1 MGRRRASPQIFN
13 LNRIKLMSNIQ
24 SRIAGIPQGII
35 IVLVSILPMM
45 AVITLMPVVPTIRN
59 HFKDVP
65 YIETLAPFVISAPGL
80 CVALF
85 SPYAGF
91 LADKIG
97 RRKLLIVFS
106 ILYGIGG
113 VLPFFVESFTA
124 LIIGRLILGV
134 GEAFIL
140 TIANILLGDYFEQSR
155 RNTWLMI
162 QSIIGPVFGFFVING
177 SGQLAAIGWQYPF
190 LLYAVTLII
199 PIGAFFY
206 IFEPQEKAASV
217 ANPTQ
222 KAFNFSRKSLIKV
235 FITTFIASV
244 LYYVYTLHFSLAL
257 DKIGISDPKEVGKIT
272 AVASLMLPLGAI
284 MFKFLGTQSNRVQFG
299 LMFTLIGIGLI
310 GVGLSSNLN
319 WVMASAIIQQIGC
332 GMAIPVL
339 IAYGLRSV
347 PVEYRGRGMGVW
359 SSGFFLGLSTSPFI
373 VGFVRNLSGDILKAF
388 VIFGIVCLVMVVLN
402 FIFDKE

>member
-1 MGRRRASPQIFN
+1 M
-13 LNRIKLMSNIQ
+13 LNTQTRT
-24 SRIAGIPQGII
+24 AGIPQGII

-65 YIETLAPFVISAPGL
+65 FIETLAPFVISAPGL

-97 RRKLLIVFS
+97 RRKLLIIFS
-106 ILYGIGG
+106 CLYGIGG
-113 VLPFFVESFTA
+113 VLPFFVESFSA
-124 LIIGRLILGV
+124 LIGGRLILGI

-140 TIANILLGDYFEQSR
+140 TIANILLGDYFDQSK

-162 QSIIGPVFGFFVING
+162 QSIVGPLFGFFVITA
-177 SGQLAAIGWQYPF
+177 SGQLAAQGWQYPF
-190 LLYAVTLII
+190 LLYAFTLII
-199 PIGAFFY
+199 PIGAFFF
-206 IFEPQEKAASV
+206 IFEPEVKAASV
-217 ANPTQ
+217 SNVKNDALP
-222 KAFNFSRKSLIKV
+222 FSKNSLIKI
-235 FITTFIASV
+235 FLTTYVASV

-257 DKIGISDPKEVGKIT
+257 DKIGITDPKEVGSIT
-272 AVASLMLPLGAI
+272 AVASLMLPLGAVL
-284 MFKFLGTQSNRVQFG
+284 FKLMGTKSNRIQFG
-299 LMFTLIGIGLI
+299 IMFTLIGIGLI
-310 GVGLSSNLN
+310 GVGLSTSLQ
-319 WVMASAIIQQIGC
+319 MAKMSAMIQQTGC

-347 PVEYRGRGMGVW
+347 PVEYRGRGMGIW

-373 VGFVRNLSGDILKAF
+373 VGYVRNLSGNILNAF
-388 VIFGIVCLVMVVLN
+388 VVFGVICLVMVILN

>member
-1 MGRRRASPQIFN
+1 MPSTQTRT
-13 LNRIKLMSNIQ
+13 
-24 SRIAGIPQGII
+24 AGIPQGII

-45 AVITLMPVVPTIRN
+45 AVITLMPVVPTLRN

-65 YIETLAPFVISAPGL
+65 FIETLAPFVISAPGL

-97 RRKLLIVFS
+97 RRKLLIIFS

-113 VLPFFVESFTA
+113 VLPFFVESFSA
-124 LIIGRLILGV
+124 LIAGRLILGV

-162 QSIIGPVFGFFVING
+162 QSIIGPAFGFFIING
-177 SGQLAAIGWQYPF
+177 SGQLASIGWQYPF
-190 LLYAVTLII
+190 LLYAITLII
-199 PIGAFFY
+199 PIGAFFF
-206 IFEPQEKAASV
+206 IFEPEVKAASV
-217 ANPTQ
+217 AHIQNGSLP
-222 KAFNFSRKSLIKV
+222 FSKKSLIKV
-235 FITTFIASV
+235 FFTTFIASV
-244 LYYVYTLHFSLAL
+244 LYYVYTLHFSMAL
-257 DKIGISDPKEVGKIT
+257 DKIGISDPKEVGSIT
-272 AVASLMLPLGAI
+272 AVASLMLPLGAV
-284 MFKFLGTQSNRVQFG
+284 MFKLLGTKSNKIQFG
-299 LMFTLIGIGLI
+299 IMFTLIGIGLI
-310 GVGLSSNLN
+310 GVGLSTSLG
-319 WVMASAIIQQIGC
+319 MAKIFAIIQQTGC

-388 VIFGIVCLVMVVLN
+388 VIFGVVCLVMVVLN

>member
-1 MGRRRASPQIFN
+1 MTNTQTRT
-13 LNRIKLMSNIQ
+13 
-24 SRIAGIPQGII
+24 AGIPQGII

-45 AVITLMPVVPTIRN
+45 AVITLMPVVPTLRN

-65 YIETLAPFVISAPGL
+65 YIEMLAPFVISAPGL

-85 SPYAGF
+85 GPYAGF

-97 RRKLLIVFS
+97 RRNLLIIFS

-113 VLPFFVESFTA
+113 VIPFFVESFSA
-124 LIIGRLILGV
+124 LIAGRLILGI

-140 TIANILLGDYFEQSR
+140 TIANILLGDYFEQSK

-162 QSIIGPVFGFFVING
+162 QSIVGPAFGFFVING
-177 SGQLAAIGWQYPF
+177 SGQLASIGWQYPF
-190 LLYAVTLII
+190 LLYAITLII
-199 PIGAFFY
+199 PIGAYFF
-206 IFEPQEKAASV
+206 IFEPKEKAPAI
-217 ANPTQ
+217 ANAQ
-222 KAFNFSRKSLIKV
+222 NGAFQFSKKSLIKV
-235 FITTFIASV
+235 FLTTFIASV

-257 DKIGISDPKEVGKIT
+257 DKIGISDPKEVGSIT
-272 AVASLMLPLGAI
+272 AVASLMLPLGAV
-284 MFKFLGTQSNRVQFG
+284 MFKLLGTRSNKIQFG

-310 GVGLSSNLN
+310 GVGFSTSLG
-319 WVMASAIIQQIGC
+319 MAKMFAIIQQTGC

-347 PVEYRGRGMGVW
+347 PTEYRGRGMGIW

-373 VGFVRNLSGDILKAF
+373 VGLVRNLTGDILNAF
-388 VIFGIVCLVMVVLN
+388 VFFGVVCLVLVVIN

>member
-1 MGRRRASPQIFN
+1 MQ
-13 LNRIKLMSNIQ
+13 Q
-24 SRIAGIPQGII
+24 SETLTTNFSRKAGIPQGII

-45 AVITLMPVVPTIRN
+45 AVITLMPVVPTLRN

-91 LADKIG
+91 LADKLG
-97 RRKLLIVFS
+97 RRRLLIIFS

-113 VLPFFVESFTA
+113 VIPFFVESFSA
-124 LIIGRLILGV
+124 LIAGRLILGI

-162 QSIIGPVFGFFVING
+162 QSIVGPAFGFFVINA
-177 SGQLAAIGWQYPF
+177 SGHLASIGWQYPF

-199 PIGAFFY
+199 PIGAFFF
-206 IFEPQEKAASV
+206 IFEPQVKAPSV
-217 ANPTQ
+217 STTQPGTFQFTQ
-222 KAFNFSRKSLIKV
+222 KSLVKV
-235 FITTFIASV
+235 FLTTFIASV

-257 DKIGISDPKEVGKIT
+257 DKIGISDPKEVGKLT
-272 AVASLMLPLGAI
+272 AVASLMLPIGAVMFKLLGA
-284 MFKFLGTQSNRVQFG
+284 KSNRIQFG
-299 LMFTLIGIGLI
+299 IMFTLIGIGLI
-310 GVGLSSNLN
+310 GVGLSTNLTSA
-319 WVMASAIIQQIGC
+319 MTSAIIQQIGC

-347 PVEYRGRGMGVW
+347 PAEYRGRGMGVW
-359 SSGFFLGLSTSPFI
+359 SSGFFLGLSLSPFV
-373 VGFVRNLSGDILKAF
+373 VGYVRNVTGGILQAF
-388 VIFGIVCLVMVVLN
+388 IAFGVVCLVMVVIN

>member
-1 MGRRRASPQIFN
+1 MPNTQART
-13 LNRIKLMSNIQ
+13 
-24 SRIAGIPQGII
+24 AGIPQGII

-45 AVITLMPVVPTIRN
+45 AVITLMPVVPTLRN

-65 YIETLAPFVISAPGL
+65 FIETLAPFVISAPGL

-97 RRKLLIVFS
+97 RRKLLIIFS

-113 VLPFFVESFTA
+113 VLPFFVESFSA
-124 LIIGRLILGV
+124 LIAGRLILGI

-140 TIANILLGDYFEQSR
+140 TIANILLGDYFEQSK

-162 QSIIGPVFGFFVING
+162 QSIIGPAFGFFIING
-177 SGQLAAIGWQYPF
+177 SGQLASVGWQYPF
-190 LLYAVTLII
+190 LLYAITLII
-199 PIGAFFY
+199 PIGAFFF
-206 IFEPQEKAASV
+206 IFEPEAKAASV
-217 ANPTQ
+217 ANIQEGSLP
-222 KAFNFSRKSLIKV
+222 FSKKSFIKI
-235 FITTFIASV
+235 FFTTYIASV
-244 LYYVYTLHFSLAL
+244 LYYVYTLHFSMAL
-257 DKIGISDPKEVGKIT
+257 DKIGISDPKEVGSIT
-272 AVASLMLPLGAI
+272 AVASLMLPLGAV
-284 MFKFLGTQSNRVQFG
+284 MFKLLGTKSNKVQFG
-299 LMFTLIGIGLI
+299 VMFTFIGIGLI
-310 GVGLSSNLN
+310 GVGLSTNLS
-319 WVMASAIIQQIGC
+319 MAKMSAIIQQTGC

-373 VGFVRNLSGDILKAF
+373 VGLVRSMSGDILNAF
-388 VIFGIVCLVMVVLN
+388 VIFGVVCLVMVVLN

>member
-1 MGRRRASPQIFN
+1 MPSTQTRT
-13 LNRIKLMSNIQ
+13 
-24 SRIAGIPQGII
+24 AGIPQGII

-45 AVITLMPVVPTIRN
+45 AVITLMPVVPTLRN

-65 YIETLAPFVISAPGL
+65 FIETLAPFVISAPGL

-97 RRKLLIVFS
+97 RRKLLIIFS

-113 VLPFFVESFTA
+113 VLPFFVESFSA
-124 LIIGRLILGV
+124 LIAGRLILGV

-162 QSIIGPVFGFFVING
+162 QSIIGPAFGFFIING
-177 SGQLAAIGWQYPF
+177 SGQLASIGWQYPF
-190 LLYAVTLII
+190 LLYAITLII
-199 PIGAFFY
+199 PIGAFFF
-206 IFEPQEKAASV
+206 IFEPEVKAASV
-217 ANPTQ
+217 AHIQNGSLP
-222 KAFNFSRKSLIKV
+222 FSKKSLIKV
-235 FITTFIASV
+235 FFTTFIASV
-244 LYYVYTLHFSLAL
+244 LYYVYTLHFSMAL
-257 DKIGISDPKEVGKIT
+257 DQIGISDPKEVGSIT
-272 AVASLMLPLGAI
+272 AVASLMLPLGAV
-284 MFKFLGTQSNRVQFG
+284 MFKLLGTKSNKIQFG
-299 LMFTLIGIGLI
+299 IMFTLIGIGLI
-310 GVGLSSNLN
+310 GVGLSTSLG
-319 WVMASAIIQQIGC
+319 MAKMSAIIQQTGC

-388 VIFGIVCLVMVVLN
+388 VIFGIVCIVMVILN
-402 FIFDKE
+402 FIFDRE

>member
-1 MGRRRASPQIFN
+1 MPNTQART
-13 LNRIKLMSNIQ
+13 
-24 SRIAGIPQGII
+24 AGIPQGII
-35 IVLVSILPMM
+35 IALVSILPMM
-45 AVITLMPVVPTIRN
+45 AVITLMPVVPTLRN

-97 RRKLLIVFS
+97 RRKLLIIFS

-113 VLPFFVESFTA
+113 VLPFFVESFGA
-124 LIIGRLILGV
+124 LIAGRLILGI

-162 QSIIGPVFGFFVING
+162 QSILGPIFGFFVING
-177 SGQLAAIGWQYPF
+177 SGQLATVGWQYPF
-190 LLYAVTLII
+190 LLYAITLII
-199 PIGAFFY
+199 PIGAFFF
-206 IFEPQEKAASV
+206 IFEPQTKAPSI
-217 ANPTQ
+217 ANVQ
-222 KAFNFSRKSLIKV
+222 NSSFQFSKKSLVKV
-235 FITTFIASV
+235 FLTTFIASV

-257 DKIGISDPKEVGKIT
+257 DKIGINDPKEVGKIT
-272 AVASLMLPLGAI
+272 AVASLMLPLGAV
-284 MFKFLGTQSNRVQFG
+284 MFKLLGTKSNRIQFG
-299 LMFTLIGIGLI
+299 VMFTLIGIGLI
-310 GVGLSSNLN
+310 GVGISTDLTSA
-319 WVMASAIIQQIGC
+319 MISAIIQQTGC

-339 IAYGLRSV
+339 IAYGLRAV

-373 VGFVRNLSGDILKAF
+373 VGFVRSQSGDILKAF
-388 VIFGIVCLVMVVLN
+388 VIFGVVCLVMVVLN

>member
-1 MGRRRASPQIFN
+1 MTSTQT
-13 LNRIKLMSNIQ
+13 KK
-24 SRIAGIPQGII
+24 AGIPQGVI

-45 AVITLMPVVPTIRN
+45 AVITLMPVVPTLRN

-65 YIETLAPFVISAPGL
+65 FIETLAPFVISAPGL

-85 SPYAGF
+85 GPYAGF

-113 VLPFFVESFTA
+113 VLPFFVESFGA
-124 LIIGRLILGV
+124 LITGRLILGI

-140 TIANILLGDYFEQSR
+140 TIANILLGDYFEQGK

-162 QSIIGPVFGFFVING
+162 QSIVGPAFGFFVING
-177 SGQLAAIGWQYPF
+177 SGQLASVGWQYPF
-190 LLYAVTLII
+190 LLYAITLII
-199 PIGAFFY
+199 PLGAFFY
-206 IFEPQEKAASV
+206 IFEPEEKAPSIENARNDSF
-217 ANPTQ
+217 Q
-222 KAFNFSRKSLIKV
+222 FSKKSLIKV
-235 FITTFIASV
+235 FLTTFVASV

-257 DKIGISDPKEVGKIT
+257 DKIGVSDPKEVGSIT
-272 AVASLMLPLGAI
+272 AVASLMLPLGAV
-284 MFKFLGTQSNRVQFG
+284 MFKLLGTKSNKIQFG

-310 GVGLSSNLN
+310 GIGFSTTLG
-319 WVMASAIIQQIGC
+319 MAKIFAIIQQTGC

-347 PVEYRGRGMGVW
+347 PTEYRGRGMGIW
-359 SSGFFLGLSTSPFI
+359 SSGFFLGLSASPFI
-373 VGFVRNLSGDILKAF
+373 VGFTRNLAGDILKAF
-388 VIFGIVCLVMVVLN
+388 VIFGVICLVLVVLN
-402 FIFDKE
+402 FIFDRE

>member
-1 MGRRRASPQIFN
+1 MTNTQTRT
-13 LNRIKLMSNIQ
+13 
-24 SRIAGIPQGII
+24 AGIPQGII

-45 AVITLMPVVPTIRN
+45 AVITLMPVVPTLRN

-65 YIETLAPFVISAPGL
+65 YIEMLAPFVISAPGL

-85 SPYAGF
+85 GPYAGF

-97 RRKLLIVFS
+97 RRNLLIIFS

-113 VLPFFVESFTA
+113 VIPFFVESFSA
-124 LIIGRLILGV
+124 LIAGRLILGI

-140 TIANILLGDYFEQSR
+140 TIANILLGDYFEQSK

-162 QSIIGPVFGFFVING
+162 QSIVGPAFGFFVING
-177 SGQLAAIGWQYPF
+177 SGQLASIGWQYPF
-190 LLYAVTLII
+190 LLYAITLII
-199 PIGAFFY
+199 PIGAYFF
-206 IFEPQEKAASV
+206 IFEPKEKAPAI
-217 ANPTQ
+217 ANTQ
-222 KAFNFSRKSLIKV
+222 NRAFQFSKKSLIKV
-235 FITTFIASV
+235 FLTTFIASV

-257 DKIGISDPKEVGKIT
+257 DKIGISDPKEVGSIT
-272 AVASLMLPLGAI
+272 AVASLMLPLGAV
-284 MFKFLGTQSNRVQFG
+284 MFKLLGTRSNKIQFG

-310 GVGLSSNLN
+310 GIGLSSSLG
-319 WVMASAIIQQIGC
+319 MAKIFAIIQQTGC

-347 PVEYRGRGMGVW
+347 PTEYRGRGMGIW

-373 VGFVRNLSGDILKAF
+373 VGLVRNLTGDILNAF
-388 VIFGIVCLVMVVLN
+388 VFFGVVCLVLVVIN

>member
-1 MGRRRASPQIFN
+1 MPNTQART
-13 LNRIKLMSNIQ
+13 
-24 SRIAGIPQGII
+24 AGIPQGII

-45 AVITLMPVVPTIRN
+45 AVITLMPVVPTLRN

-97 RRKLLIVFS
+97 RRKLLIIFS

-113 VLPFFVESFTA
+113 VIPFFVESFSA
-124 LIIGRLILGV
+124 LIAGRLILGV

-140 TIANILLGDYFEQSR
+140 TIANILLGDYFEQSK

-162 QSIIGPVFGFFVING
+162 QSIVGPAFGFFIING
-177 SGQLAAIGWQYPF
+177 SGQLASIGWQYPF
-190 LLYAVTLII
+190 LLYAFTLII
-199 PIGAFFY
+199 PIGAFFF
-206 IFEPQEKAASV
+206 IFEPESKAASV
-217 ANPTQ
+217 ASTQ
-222 KAFNFSRKSLIKV
+222 AGSLPFSKKTFIKI
-235 FITTFIASV
+235 FFTTYIASV
-244 LYYVYTLHFSLAL
+244 LYYVYTLHFSMAL
-257 DKIGISDPKEVGKIT
+257 DKIGISDPKEVGSIT
-272 AVASLMLPLGAI
+272 AVASLMLPLGAV
-284 MFKFLGTQSNRVQFG
+284 MFKLLGTKSNKIQFG
-299 LMFTLIGIGLI
+299 VMFTFIGIGLI
-310 GVGLSSNLN
+310 GVGLSTSLG
-319 WVMASAIIQQIGC
+319 MAKMSAIIQQTGC

-359 SSGFFLGLSTSPFI
+359 SSGFFLGLSTSPLI
-373 VGFVRNLSGDILKAF
+373 VGFVRTLSGDILKAF
-388 VIFGIVCLVMVVLN
+388 VIFGVVCLVMVVLN